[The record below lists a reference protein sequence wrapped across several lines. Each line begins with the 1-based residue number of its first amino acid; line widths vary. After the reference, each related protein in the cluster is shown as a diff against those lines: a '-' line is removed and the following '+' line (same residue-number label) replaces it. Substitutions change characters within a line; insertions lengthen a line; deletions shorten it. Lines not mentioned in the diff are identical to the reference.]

1 MLQGVVVQVLPG
13 VGFFIDDG
21 SGCVAVQPDAMSLP
35 ELPALAVGSY
45 VQAIGFLGHLQAQGA
60 NAPQLLCVGKAI
72 VAQLDGD
79 KDQETL
85 WWLEVMDAQMAVARG
100 AVSRLTP

>member
-1 MLQGVVVQVLPG
+1 MVVQVIPG

-35 ELPALAVGSY
+35 ELPLLAPGSY
-45 VQAIGFLGHLQAQGA
+45 VQAVGFLGHLQAQAPG
-60 NAPQLLCVGKAI
+60 APQLLCVGKAV
-72 VAQLDGD
+72 VAQLDAD

-85 WWLEVMDAQMAVARG
+85 WWLEVMDAQTAVARG
-100 AVSRLTP
+100 AVPRLAP